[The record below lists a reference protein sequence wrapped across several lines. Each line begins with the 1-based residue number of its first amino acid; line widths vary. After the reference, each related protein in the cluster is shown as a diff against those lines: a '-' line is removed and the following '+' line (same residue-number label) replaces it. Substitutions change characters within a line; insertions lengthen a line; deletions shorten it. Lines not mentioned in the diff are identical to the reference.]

1 MVIGMLKGFIDKESS
16 VEKYGKIMPRQLQS
30 WTWRTILTM

>member
-16 VEKYGKIMPRQLQS
+16 VEKYGKIMPRQL
-30 WTWRTILTM
+30 